1 MKTEPLESVEDRVAD
16 MMPSG
21 IEYQLPE
28 AWAARFAA
36 MDIRKESPSSLVNF
50 LTCPLK
56 WFVERHSGMPP
67 KDEIVMAALVGTFVH
82 RVLEVFYSEPAHL
95 RTEDLLMDTFEVA
108 WEELTKGDGTDGIV
122 PMEVMRDF
130 EKLQSQVYAQDAQ
143 RGRFYKIAQD
153 CLLATWDFDGDPAEL
168 EVLSNE
174 GWIKGEQGCVR
185 ITGRIDRTIK
195 GPGATEIIQDYKT
208 GKAPVLK
215 QDENGKNIVDPLSPT
230 FIPAGLYA
238 WMRTRA
244 QAAEGPD
251 VEFLPL
257 KVKSIQLL
265 YLAHMRRF
273 TLNVTPELIHTM
285 DTLVSEVVKAMD
297 EVADTGRI
305 IAVPSEAADNPPCR
319 WCPIVDVCPAWSDE
333 SPEDAMDDLEDFVAA
348 KISEKKKAKN
358 GAKTTG
364 R

>member
-1 MKTEPLESVEDRVAD
+1 
-16 MMPSG
+16 MMPRG
-21 IEYQLPE
+21 IEYQLPQE
-28 AWAARFAA
+28 WASKYAA
-36 MDIRKESPSSLVNF
+36 LELRKESPSSLVNF

-67 KDEIVMAALVGTFVH
+67 KEEIVLAALVGTFVH

-95 RTEDLLMDTFEVA
+95 RTEDLLMDTFEFA
-108 WEELTKGDGTDGIV
+108 WKELTTGDGSDGII
-122 PMEVMRDF
+122 PPEVMRDF
-130 EKLQSQVYAQDAQ
+130 EQLQSQVYQKDAQ

-153 CLLATWDFDGDPAEL
+153 CLLATWDFDGDPSEL

-174 GWIKGEQGCVR
+174 GWIKGQLRNVR

-195 GPGATEIIQDYKT
+195 GRGATEIIQDYKT

-215 QDENGKNIVDPLSPT
+215 DGFVDPLSPT

-244 QAAEGPD
+244 QETEDKD

-257 KVKSIQLL
+257 KVKAIQLL
-265 YLAHMRRF
+265 YLAHMKRY
-273 TLNVTPELIHTM
+273 TLNVTPELLHTM
-285 DTLVSEVVKAMD
+285 DTLVSEVVAEMD
-297 EVADTGRI
+297 KVADTGKI
-305 IAVPSEAADNPPCR
+305 IAVPTESEDDPPCR
-319 WCPIVDVCPAWSDE
+319 WCPIVSICPAWSDE
-333 SPEDAMDDLEDFVAA
+333 SPEDAMDDLVDFVDA
-348 KISEKKKAKN
+348 KIEEKKKKKN
-358 GAKTTG
+358 SSTKNLG

>member
-1 MKTEPLESVEDRVAD
+1 MKTKPLESVEERVTN

-28 AWAARFAA
+28 GWAAKFSA

-82 RVLEVFYSEPAHL
+82 RILEVFYSEPAHL
-95 RTEDLLMDTFEVA
+95 RTEDLLMETFEVA

-122 PMEVMRDF
+122 PAEVMRDF

-208 GKAPVLK
+208 GKAPVLEK
-215 QDENGKNIVDPLSPT
+215 D
-230 FIPAGLYA
+230 
-238 WMRTRA
+238 
-244 QAAEGPD
+244 EGPD

-265 YLAHMRRF
+265 YMAHMKRF
-273 TLNVTPELIHTM
+273 TLNVTPELLHTM

-297 EVADTGRI
+297 EVADTGKI
-305 IAVPSEAADNPPCR
+305 IAVPTDSVETPPCR
-319 WCPIVDVCPAWSDE
+319 WCPIVDICPAWSDE
-333 SPEDAMDDLEDFVAA
+333 KPEDAMADLEDFVAA

-358 GAKTTG
+358 GSKTTG